1 MNNSLRKSQ
10 IKVTNYSQL
19 DWDELRKVASVNNI
33 SCSGKRNKIEAR
45 LRKAF
50 PNQGAIKPI

>member
-1 MNNSLRKSQ
+1 MNNPVRKSP
-10 IKVTNYSQL
+10 IKVTDYSL
-19 DWDELRKVASVNNI
+19 LGWDELRKVASLNNI

-50 PNQGAIKPI
+50 PN